1 MDWISIILSSAV
13 IAAIISF
20 TSASKSNQLKYITS
34 ERTKWRKE
42 IKIIASGLAECE
54 RNNKKSKKLLTKL
67 KLQINSYGYKDTYPC
82 DIRLNCFTD
91 EHIWKEIKA
100 IENGKEYEYHRDRLL
115 CYLQL
120 LLKFDWERSKREAKV
135 EEKPIIMVIIYLA
148 LIIGNTIIDSTL
160 GNITEVIWTE
170 KRSIICQIIPLLVWM
185 IPYFMEYVGI
195 IKPEE
200 NYNNN
205 KSNLI
210 LFIVAEIIITMYWII
225 YGLNNILEFKNVIL
239 LCGEMVLILLLF
251 GQDIIRKQFY
261 GKYSNAVKKCFGDS
275 HLFVSYSHSIVEIL
289 IVMAYMETI
298 FNCFGISY
306 EEVFSM
312 ELLSEEE
319 CQKAIKFRYQYYYR
333 KKKRSGMTAKKFL
346 QDNPKACKMFVKW
359 NDKEMIS
366 GFHPKEWK
374 LLAKKIV
381 QESNQNMIKNGGTL

>member
-1 MDWISIILSSAV
+1 MMNWISIILSSAV

-20 TSASKSNQLKYITS
+20 SSAAKTNQLKYITS

-54 RNNKKSKKLLTKL
+54 RNNKKSKQLLTKL
-67 KLQINSYGYKDTYPC
+67 KLQINSYGYRDTYPC
-82 DIRLNCFTD
+82 DIRLNCFKD

-100 IENGKEYEYHRDRLL
+100 IENGEEYKCHRDRLL
-115 CYLQL
+115 RYLQL

-135 EEKPIIMVIIYLA
+135 EEKPIIVVMIYIA
-148 LIIGNTIIDSTL
+148 LIIGNIIYDSAL
-160 GNITEVIWTE
+160 GNIAAVIWTE
-170 KRSIICQIIPLLVWM
+170 KQSIICQIIPLIVWM
-185 IPYFMEYVGI
+185 MPYIMEYVGI

-205 KSNLI
+205 ILNLI
-210 LFIVAEIIITMYWII
+210 LFIVAEIIITTYWIF
-225 YGLNNILEFKNVIL
+225 YSLNDILEIKNVIL

-261 GKYSNAVKKCFGDS
+261 GMYSNAVKKCFGDS
-275 HLFVSYSHSIVEIL
+275 HLFVYYSHSIVEIL

-319 CQKAIKFRYQYYYR
+319 CKKAIRFRYQYFYKR
-333 KKKRSGMTAKKFL
+333 KKKNGMTAKRFL

-359 NDKEMIS
+359 NDKETIS
-366 GFHPKEWK
+366 GFHPKEWES
-374 LLAKKIV
+374 LAKKI
-381 QESNQNMIKNGGTL
+381 EKKSNQNMLKN